1 MSNTTPD
8 VIEQV
13 PAGGGV
19 NKPASGTYG
28 EKAELAQLQAD
39 LPSSDPTTAPQPTPS
54 ATPRGGGGV
63 PSAAP
68 SGLPAGLT
76 LPTQRPDVPVS
87 TPLDVPPGP
96 TAPPD
101 PTQRRVQ
108 LLRQLATSGQSA
120 EVREWAQTTLEKLG
134 G

>member
-1 MSNTTPD
+1 MFKCLTG
-8 VIEQV
+8 QV
-13 PAGGGV
+13 PFEGDDVVAV
-19 NKPASGTYG
+19 
-28 EKAELAQLQAD
+28 LARTLF
-39 LPSSDPTTAPQPTPS
+39 APM
-54 ATPRGGGGV
+54 PR
-63 PSAAP
+63 ARE
-68 SGLPAGLT
+68 
-76 LPTQRPDVPVS
+76 QRPDVPVS